1 MPRLIAL
8 LIAITLCMAAVPAT
22 AQETPTPDPESASVL
37 LLPEASAFG
46 PGWTRTNIRAVE
58 QLNMGMT
65 MAPDVFR
72 EGAVGTY
79 GGPNGARVVAITLLL
94 TDTRV
99 AVRRGWENASQLFSN
114 YSYQL
119 DYDYNATSLWD
130 ALPPPAGCAEAKRF
144 EGVSRDY
151 GFRTGITL
159 CAADPDLIFV
169 TVASGLVNDRTGYEA
184 ADVVVRA
191 IIEGRG

>member
-1 MPRLIAL
+1 MARLIAL
-8 LIAITLCMAAVPAT
+8 LIAITVCTATLPAR

-37 LLPEASAFG
+37 LLPEATAFG
-46 PGWTRTNIRAVE
+46 PGWTQTNIRAVE

-99 AVRRGWENASQLFSN
+99 AVRRGWENASNLFNN
-114 YSYQL
+114 YTYQL
-119 DYDYNATSLWD
+119 DYDYNAISLWD

-144 EGVSRDY
+144 EGISRDF
-151 GFRTGITL
+151 GFPTGITL
-159 CAADPDLIFV
+159 CAADPDLIVV
-169 TVASGLVNDRTGYEA
+169 TVASGFVNDRTGYEA
-184 ADVVVRA
+184 ADVVVKA

>member
-8 LIAITLCMAAVPAT
+8 LIAITLCLAAVPAT

-46 PGWTRTNIRAVE
+46 PGWTQTNIRAVE

-144 EGVSRDY
+144 EGVSRDF
-151 GFRTGITL
+151 GFPTGITL
-159 CAADPDLIFV
+159 CAADPDLIIV

-184 ADVVVRA
+184 SDVVVKA
-191 IIEGRG
+191 IVEGRG

>member
-8 LIAITLCMAAVPAT
+8 LIAIAVLTAALPAM

-37 LLPEASAFG
+37 LLPEPAAFG
-46 PGWTRTNIRAVE
+46 PGWTRTGVRAVE
-58 QLNMGMT
+58 QVNMGMT

-79 GGPNGARVVAITLLL
+79 GGPNGARVVAVTLLL
-94 TDTRV
+94 TDARV
-99 AVRRGWENASQLFSN
+99 AVRRGWENASQLFTG

-119 DYDYNATSLWD
+119 DYDYNAIGLWD

-144 EGVSRDY
+144 EGVSRDF
-151 GFRTGITL
+151 GFPTGITL
-159 CAADPDLIFV
+159 CAADPDLIV
-169 TVASGLVNDRTGYEA
+169 VVVASGGVNDRTGYEA
-184 ADVVVRA
+184 SDVVVRA